1 MKKKIRIGVLLL
13 LCFCLCGCF
22 TDKAFWIGPEYS
34 KAKSLE
40 KLVEIEREKL
50 ELEKQKQAERGE

>member
-1 MKKKIRIGVLLL
+1 MKNRIIAVLV
-13 LCFCLCGCF
+13 LCFCLSGCAS
-22 TDKAFWIGPEYS
+22 DPALWSPEYS

-50 ELEKQKQAERGE
+50 ELEKQKQAAEKE